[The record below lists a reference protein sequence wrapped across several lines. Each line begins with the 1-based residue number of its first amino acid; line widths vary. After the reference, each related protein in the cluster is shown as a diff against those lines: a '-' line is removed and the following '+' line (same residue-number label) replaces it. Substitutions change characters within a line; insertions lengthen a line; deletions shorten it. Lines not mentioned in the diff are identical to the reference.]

1 MKNDTKNF
9 SNGKT
14 NVQKFAR
21 SVQFEKRAVWP
32 CPSAGAAVG
41 GPDLG
46 KVAPEAAGCW

>member
-1 MKNDTKNF
+1 MKYETKNF

-21 SVQFEKRAVWP
+21 SMQFEKRAVWP
-32 CPSAGAAVG
+32 CPSAAPAAG

-46 KVAPEAAGCW
+46 KVAPEAAGW